1 MIYQVINSDICVRS
15 VSIDALSSS
24 ASLFIGD
31 TTTVTLLSSYETPPE
46 SMILGAIP
54 VDTALTPP

>member
-1 MIYQVINSDICVRS
+1 MIYQVINGAVCVGKL
-15 VSIDALSSS
+15 SIDALSSS

-31 TTTVTLLSSYETPPE
+31 TTTVKLLSIYETPPE
-46 SMILGAIP
+46 SMIIGAIP